1 LAQARG
7 DHHRQGPLLLPVV
20 PDLWQAYRRRL
31 GHHLPGPWGI
41 HMAMHESVS
50 PCLSDRCG
58 TCDLTCKLVKPTG
71 PTPAQILCI
80 GEKPGKNEAKYG
92 HVFVGDAG
100 RELDKVYLA
109 MAGLERKDVRV
120 TNCVKCRLGHSDLKP
135 TPKQID
141 ACARHWLPGEVEA
154 TEPEL
159 IILMGATACSLVPSI
174 ELAKEHGI
182 IRWVSRADHSGYF
195 GDWEGLCLPMFHPA
209 AGLHLGSVMIHLL
222 DDFRRLRK
230 FVRGTWRPHD
240 FSDKVLDY
248 SAIETAKELD
258 SSMEQ
263 AEYQYLPVDTESD
276 GDAPWSLQYSPKP
289 GMARLI
295 RADRP
300 DLIARFD
307 SWLYAF
313 DGMLL
318 HYANHDLNV
327 LEQMGVH
334 ETPVRDTMQ
343 ESYQFSNLPQGLKAL
358 AYRLLGVRMRDY
370 NDVVEPPSRQA
381 MMEWLAGE
389 YVDSFDHKIIV
400 EIQLKTKVKFLQ
412 KPSPRERDLK
422 RLLRHGVKPEY
433 PIWQKAAECGLCG
446 FPISSIAH
454 ASVEESIVY
463 ACMDADMTG
472 QIATFL
478 EEERRRIVTEEFW
491 IEPEDVDA

>member
-1 LAQARG
+1 
-7 DHHRQGPLLLPVV
+7 
-20 PDLWQAYRRRL
+20 
-31 GHHLPGPWGI
+31 
-41 HMAMHESVS
+41 MT
-50 PCLSDRCG
+50 DRCSV
-58 TCDLTCKLVKPTG
+58 CDYTCKWVRPTG
-71 PTPAQILCI
+71 PQPASLLLL
-80 GEKPGKNEAKYG
+80 GEKPGKNESKYG
-92 HVFVGDAG
+92 HCFVGDAG
-100 RELDKVYLA
+100 RELDKVYLPL
-109 MAGLERKDVRV
+109 AGLERKDVRI

-154 TEPEL
+154 VEPEL

-182 IRWVSRADHSGYF
+182 IRWVSRADHGGVF

-240 FSDKVLDY
+240 FIDKVLDY
-248 SAIETAKELD
+248 SAIETTKELD

-295 RADRP
+295 RANRP

-313 DGMLL
+313 EGMLL

-327 LEQMGVH
+327 LGEMGVH
-334 ETPVRDTMQ
+334 ETPVRDTMV
-343 ESYQFSNLPQGLKAL
+343 EAYEFGNLPQGLKAL

-389 YVDSFDHKIIV
+389 YIESFDHKITV
-400 EIQLKTKVKFLQ
+400 EIKLKTKVKFLQ
-412 KPSPRERDLK
+412 KPSLREKHLK
-422 RLLRHGVKPEY
+422 RLLRHASSPKY
-433 PIWQKAAECGLCG
+433 DLWQKAEGAGLCSY
-446 FPISSIAH
+446 PISSIAH
-454 ASVEESIVY
+454 VPFDEALVY

-478 EEERRRIVTEEFW
+478 EEERRRICLEEW
-491 IEPEDVDA
+491 KIEPGDEDL